1 MLLSFLAAILT
12 FGPLKPMKQYIT
24 QYAVKF
30 DVQTKITGDLPPLH
44 CNNIL
49 NKAVN
54 NIFLA
59 NIL

>member
-44 CNNIL
+44 CNNIP
-49 NKAVN
+49 VN